1 LKDERIL
8 NMKLRIDSK
17 MELNNGIEMPLFGL
31 GVFRSGPGD
40 ETVDAVA
47 RALQIGYRLI
57 DTARMYG
64 NEKEVGLA
72 VRKSSIA
79 REEVFVTTKLW
90 NDDQGYDPALR
101 AFDSSIKTLGLD
113 YVDLYLIHWPVQG
126 KRKESWKALERIAD
140 SGRCRAI
147 GVSNYTIRHLE
158 EMFDYAEVI
167 PAVNQVEFSPF
178 LYQKE
183 LLDFCKRHKIHLEA
197 YSPLTRGRKFGDP
210 TVISMAEKHSRTP
223 AQILLRWAVQHGITV
238 IPKSVRFNRIMENA
252 DIFDFEISEKDMVV
266 LDTLNENFRVSWD
279 PTGIP

>member
-1 LKDERIL
+1 ME
-8 NMKLRIDSK
+8 LRIDSK
-17 MELNNGIEMPLFGL
+17 TELNNGIEMPLFGL

-40 ETVDAVA
+40 ETVDAVSG
-47 RALQIGYRLI
+47 ALQIGYRLI

-79 REEVFVTTKLW
+79 REEIFVTTKLW
-90 NDDQGYDPALR
+90 NDDHGYDPALR

-126 KRKESWKALERIAD
+126 RRKESWKALERIAA
-140 SGRCRAI
+140 SGGCRAI

-210 TVISMAEKHSRTP
+210 TVISMAEKYSRTA
-223 AQILLRWAVQHGITV
+223 AQILLRWAVQHGVTV

-252 DIFDFEISEKDMVV
+252 DIFDFEISENDMAV
-266 LDTLNENFRVSWD
+266 LDTLNEGFRVSWD
-279 PTGIP
+279 PTGTP